1 MSLSSF
7 KMNVSDVRTFSQKST
22 RGNNDSTNKVRERV
36 LLHLYTLPQ
45 SYPDYLDHPEYG
57 PEWCSLYQSWHDA
70 IKTMAIK
77 TGVPEYT
84 SVDFVLKAGLR
95 NHYDL
100 DVFYGT
106 LSGPLCRKMEFKYGT
121 TQIAKLPQILSLFAS
136 YPLFDE
142 TYDTFWYDRYLDRY
156 IACDPG
162 ITVIKPV
169 RDLYLKQVTNF
180 QHKNKPF
187 FEQLRVREPHFKAE
201 KKKVVDDSIAD
212 FLDTYGAKAN
222 LALLADKLS
231 ASQDKN
237 YLLCEKGVFHLERVA
252 NEILPLTY
260 LGIKNK
266 NTIQVMRGTTLYN
279 LLLRWRNR
287 KGILVPAW
295 QISVKP

>member
-1 MSLSSF
+1 MD
-7 KMNVSDVRTFSQKST
+7 VIDVRTFSQKST

-45 SYPDYLDHPEYG
+45 SFLDHPEYG
-57 PEWCSLYQSWHDA
+57 VEWRSLYQSWHDA
-70 IKTMAIK
+70 IKTVALK
-77 TGVPEYT
+77 TGVPDYS

-95 NHYDL
+95 NHYDME
-100 DVFYGT
+100 VIYGT
-106 LSGPLCRKMEFKYGT
+106 TCRKIEFKYGT
-121 TQIAKLPQILSLFAS
+121 TRIAKLPQILSLFAN

-162 ITVIKPV
+162 ITVSKPA
-169 RDLYLKQVTNF
+169 RDLYLKEVMNF

-187 FEQLRVREPHFKAE
+187 FEQLRAREPHFKAE

-212 FLDTYGAKAN
+212 FLDTYGAKVN

-237 YLLCEKGVFHLERVA
+237 YLLCENGVFHLERVA
-252 NEILPLTY
+252 NEILPLTF

-266 NTIQVMRGTTLYN
+266 NTLQAMRGTTLYN

-295 QISVKP
+295 QISVKNNL